1 MQTLDF
7 AEMLEQY
14 LDDPYQYQLMSQ
26 GFSSVINLI
35 QFVMRILM
43 IIGMWLMFDKAGEHG
58 WGSIIPVYRGYLLFK
73 TAGIKNWFWG
83 SFIAS
88 LVYAICLIVSMIY
101 FLAYFIASI
110 FGGAY
115 DSEVED
121 LTAFMGG
128 LFIFGCIAGLVCF
141 IIAIYRGIKMAQAF
155 NLGGGW
161 AVGIILLPWLFYMI
175 MGVSKNIHHRKYPNG
190 VPKVAPGVQPGYQQN
205 PYGQNQYQ
213 QNPYGQN
220 QYQQNPYGQ
229 NQYQQNPYGQN
240 QYQQNPYGQNQ
251 YQQNPYA
258 QNTAQPDQ
266 AAPVN
271 PYANNPY
278 VQNQAAQAQPS
289 QPAQSPYASSPD
301 SSQNPY
307 QNPPKQEVW
316 NTIYDENKNNL

>member
-83 SFIAS
+83 SFVAS
-88 LVYAICLIVSMIY
+88 LVYAICLVVSMVY

-115 DSEVED
+115 DSGVED

-220 QYQQNPYGQ
+220 QYQQNPY
-229 NQYQQNPYGQN
+229 
-240 QYQQNPYGQNQ
+240 
-251 YQQNPYA
+251 A

-278 VQNQAAQAQPS
+278 VQNQATQAQPS

>member
-7 AEMLEQY
+7 AEMLERY

-43 IIGMWLMFDKAGEHG
+43 IIGMWLMFEKAGEHG
-58 WGSIIPVYRGYLLFK
+58 WGSIIPIYRGYLLFK

-83 SFIAS
+83 SFVAS
-88 LVYAICLIVSMIY
+88 LVYAICLIVSMVY
-101 FLAYFIASI
+101 FFVYLIAGI
-110 FGGAY
+110 FGQMDDFTEG
-115 DSEVED
+115 VTG
-121 LTAFMGG
+121 LMGI
-128 LFIFGCIAGLVCF
+128 LFVIGCIAGLICF
-141 IIAIYRGIKMAQAF
+141 IINIYRGIKMSQAF
-155 NLGGGW
+155 NLSGGW

-175 MGVSKNIHHRKYPNG
+175 MGCSKNIHHRRYPNG
-190 VPKVAPGVQPGYQQN
+190 VPKPTPGVQPGYQQN

-240 QYQQNPYGQNQ
+240 QYQQNPDGQNQ

-258 QNTAQPDQ
+258 QNTAQADQ
-266 AAPVN
+266 SAPLN

-278 VQNQAAQAQPS
+278 MQNQAAQAQPS
-289 QPAQSPYASSPD
+289 QSAQSPYASTPD

>member
-7 AEMLEQY
+7 AEALEEIMEN
-14 LDDPYQYQLMSQ
+14 PYQYQLMSE
-26 GFSSVINLI
+26 GFSSVVNLI
-35 QFVMRILM
+35 QFAMRILM

-58 WGSIIPVYRGYLLFK
+58 WGSIIPFYRGYLLFK

-83 SFIAS
+83 SLVVS
-88 LVYAICLIVSMIY
+88 LVYGICLVVSMIY
-101 FLAYFIASI
+101 FFVYFIVGI
-110 FGGAY
+110 FGGANTM
-115 DSEVED
+115 DDGV
-121 LTAFMGG
+121 TAFMAG
-128 LFIFGCIAGLVCF
+128 LFFIGCIAGVICF
-141 IIAIYRGIKMAQAF
+141 VITIVRGIKMAQAF

-175 MGVSKNIHHRKYPNG
+175 MGCSKNIHHRNYPNG
-190 VPKVAPGVQPGYQQN
+190 VPKPQVGNQPGYQQN
-205 PYGQNQYQ
+205 PYQ

-220 QYQQNPYGQ
+220 PYGQNNYQQ
-229 NQYQQNPYGQN
+229 NQYQQNTYAQN
-240 QYQQNPYGQNQ
+240 PYQQNV
-251 YQQNPYA
+251 YA
-258 QNTAQPDQ
+258 QNTAQADQ
-266 AAPVN
+266 AAPLN

-278 VQNQAAQAQPS
+278 MQNQAAQAQPS

>member
-83 SFIAS
+83 SFVAS
-88 LVYAICLIVSMIY
+88 LVYAICLFVSIVY
-101 FLAYFIASI
+101 FLVYLISGI
-110 FGGAY
+110 FGQI
-115 DSEVED
+115 DDFSEGVTG
-121 LTAFMGG
+121 LMGV
-128 LFIFGCIAGLVCF
+128 LFVIGCIAGLICF
-141 IIAIYRGIKMAQAF
+141 IINIYRGIKMSQAF

-175 MGVSKNIHHRKYPNG
+175 MGCSKNIHHRNYPNG
-190 VPKVAPGVQPGYQQN
+190 VPKPQFGVQPGYQQN
-205 PYGQNQYQ
+205 PYQ

-220 QYQQNPYGQ
+220 NYQQNQYRQ
-229 NQYQQNPYGQN
+229 NSYQNNY
-240 QYQQNPYGQNQ
+240 
-251 YQQNPYA
+251 YA
-258 QNTAQPDQ
+258 QNTA
-266 AAPVN
+266 
-271 PYANNPY
+271 
-278 VQNQAAQAQPS
+278 QAAQAQPS
-289 QPAQSPYASSPD
+289 QPAQSPYASAQD

-307 QNPPKQEVW
+307 QNPPRQEVW
-316 NTIYDENKNNL
+316 NTIYDDSKNNL

>member
-7 AEMLEQY
+7 AEMFERY

-58 WGSIIPVYRGYLLFK
+58 WGSIIPIYRGYLLFK

-83 SFIAS
+83 SFVAS
-88 LVYAICLIVSMIY
+88 LVYAICLIVSMVY
-101 FLAYFIASI
+101 FFVYLIAGI
-110 FGGAY
+110 FGQIDDFTEG
-115 DSEVED
+115 VTG
-121 LTAFMGG
+121 LMGV
-128 LFIFGCIAGLVCF
+128 LFVIGCIAGLICF
-141 IIAIYRGIKMAQAF
+141 IINIYRGIKMAQAF

-175 MGVSKNIHHRKYPNG
+175 MGCSKNIHHRNYPNG
-190 VPKVAPGVQPGYQQN
+190 VPKPQVGNQPGYQQN
-205 PYGQNQYQ
+205 PYQ

-220 QYQQNPYGQ
+220 PYGQNPYGQ
-229 NQYQQNPYGQN
+229 NNYQQN
-240 QYQQNPYGQNQ
+240 QYQQNTYAQNP
-251 YQQNPYA
+251 YQQNVYA
-258 QNTAQPDQ
+258 QNTAQADQ
-266 AAPVN
+266 AAPLN

-278 VQNQAAQAQPS
+278 MQNQAAQAQPS
-289 QPAQSPYASSPD
+289 QPAQSPYASTPD

>member
-43 IIGMWLMFDKAGEHG
+43 IIGMWLMFEKAGEHG
-58 WGSIIPVYRGYLLFK
+58 WGSIIPIYRGYLLFK

-83 SFIAS
+83 NLAAS
-88 LVYAICLIVSMIY
+88 LVYEICLIVSMVY
-101 FLAYFIASI
+101 FFAYFIASI
-110 FGGAY
+110 FGGAS
-115 DSEVED
+115 DFAEEGV
-121 LTAFMGG
+121 TAFMGG

-141 IIAIYRGIKMAQAF
+141 IISIYRGIKMAQAF

-220 QYQQNPYGQ
+220 K
-229 NQYQQNPYGQN
+229 YQQNPYGQN

-258 QNTAQPDQ
+258 
-266 AAPVN
+266 
-271 PYANNPY
+271 NNPY
-278 VQNQAAQAQPS
+278 MQNQAAQAQPS